1 LGLIDALVQ
10 NKYVVDLVT
19 TIIAVILT
27 SALGGRG
34 GTTTR
39 NGLVTVVV
47 MNFNISLLFIQ
58 YSGDIERI
66 KFVWVI
72 VWVFFIIA
80 IVTAYALGRGGLEVS
95 MGAAPGLVRRIGSP
109 LFSGILVFILYVA
122 VDLYFDPIR
131 QFLSTL

>member
-1 LGLIDALVQ
+1 MGPIDTLVQ

-19 TIIAVILT
+19 TFFAVLLT
-27 SALGGRG
+27 SMLGGRG

-39 NGLVTVVV
+39 AGLVTVVV

-58 YSGDIERI
+58 YFGDLERI
-66 KFVWVI
+66 KFIWVV

-80 IVTAYALGRGGLEVS
+80 LAAAYGLGKGGFDLS
-95 MGAAPGLVRRIGSP
+95 KGAAPGVVRRIGSP
-109 LFSGILVFILYVA
+109 VISGILVFILYVA

-131 QFLSTL
+131 LWLSTL